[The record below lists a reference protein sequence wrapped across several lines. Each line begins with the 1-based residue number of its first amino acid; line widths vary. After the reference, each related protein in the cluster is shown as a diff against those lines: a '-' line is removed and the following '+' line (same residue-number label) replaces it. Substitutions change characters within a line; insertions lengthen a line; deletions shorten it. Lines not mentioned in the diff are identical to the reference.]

1 MAKNLNKKKF
11 KMMQFKDGE
20 REKKIIKTA
29 FIGIVTNVILASIK
43 IFIALA
49 SNSVAIISD
58 AVNNLSDAF
67 SSLITIFGSK
77 LAQKLP
83 DESHPYGYGRV
94 EYIGGL
100 IVSIVVLMLGFEFL
114 KTSIENIIEPVTTT
128 FTQALLIIL
137 FIAIFVKF
145 AIAFYYKKMGN
156 LTKSIALKAVGQEAL
171 GDAIISCVILVSAG
185 LSYFANIQV
194 DGYAGALASLFI
206 IYNGVILIKETFDR
220 IIGGRVEKEVSDE
233 IYKAVKECEI
243 VLDAYDL
250 ILHNYG
256 VERYVGSINVEID
269 EHMKISEISQRLNEL
284 QIEIYRRY
292 RIYLVFGIYS
302 VNLGQN
308 DTKECVKN
316 LLSEFKSILNL
327 HAFFIN
333 TDKKTVRFD
342 VVVSFKERNLDEL
355 RAKMESVVSAQFPG
369 YKIFI
374 VIDREFA

>member
-1 MAKNLNKKKF
+1 
-11 KMMQFKDGE
+11 MMQFKDGE

-100 IVSIVVLMLGFEFL
+100 IVSIIVLMLGFEFL

-128 FTQALLIIL
+128 FTPALLIIL

-256 VERYVGSINVEID
+256 VERYVGSINVEVD

>member
-1 MAKNLNKKKF
+1 
-11 KMMQFKDGE
+11 MMQFKDGE

-83 DESHPYGYGRV
+83 DENHPYGYGRV

-100 IVSIVVLMLGFEFL
+100 IVSVIVLMLGFEFL
-114 KTSIENIIEPVTTT
+114 KTSIENIIDPVTTT
-128 FTQALLIIL
+128 FTPALLTIL

-171 GDAIISCVILVSAG
+171 GDGIISCVILISAG

-233 IYKAVKECEI
+233 IYKAVNECRI
-243 VLDAYDL
+243 VQGSYDL

-256 VERYVGSINVEID
+256 VDRYVGSINVEVD
-269 EHMKISEISQRLNEL
+269 EHLPVSEISRTLNEL
-284 QIEIYRRY
+284 QIEIYRKY

-308 DTKECVKN
+308 EAKECLKN
-316 LLSEFKSILNL
+316 ALKEFKSILNI
-327 HAFFIN
+327 HAFFIDN
-333 TDKKTVRFD
+333 KAKSVRFD
-342 VVVSFKERNLDEL
+342 AVVDFKERNLSEL
-355 RAKMESVVSAQFPG
+355 RKNIEERVAQNFPN

-374 VIDREFA
+374 VIDREFS